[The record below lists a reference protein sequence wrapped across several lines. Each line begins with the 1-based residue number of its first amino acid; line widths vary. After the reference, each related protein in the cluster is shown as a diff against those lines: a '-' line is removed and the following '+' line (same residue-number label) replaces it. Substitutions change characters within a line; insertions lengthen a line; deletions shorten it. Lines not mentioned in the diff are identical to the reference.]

1 MLRKKGILYLTF
13 LHQLTQILVHKI
25 SRGYDPSWLHEALA
39 LHFSGEGPTLRRK
52 YEGKLLE
59 GKNTSGIIPLLFI
72 GVLEEDL
79 KNLWDQKSSELA
91 YLQAYVLFRC
101 LLKHKKE
108 IKRLLD
114 KLNEIDTKG
123 TDSSPDG
130 FLRGKAF

>member
-1 MLRKKGILYLTF
+1 MLRRYK
-13 LHQLTQILVHKI
+13 
-25 SRGYDPSWLHEALA
+25 SR
-39 LHFSGEGPTLRRK
+39 
-52 YEGKLLE
+52 LLE
-59 GKNTSGIIPLLFI
+59 GRNTPGIIPLLSI
-72 GVLEEDL
+72 GVLEENL
-79 KNLWDQKSSELA
+79 KNRKEQKSSELA

-130 FLRGKAF
+130 FLRGESLLAGCKLDSSNSGSS